1 MHLMIRPIM
10 PYDIPKLTENPFV
23 LISGFVLVITA
34 VLIAVVLSR
43 YAAEAYKGNRKKAT
57 LFFAGITAFVTL
69 MLFCFF
75 GCAATTFKGIIFC
88 LLLLFSS
95 YEDIRIRECE
105 DYVHLMI
112 VIAAFIGTDMAA
124 LPNMILSALLV
135 GGIML
140 MTTVITKSQMGG
152 ADIKLSAACAFMLGT
167 VQGFAGLM
175 LGLIA
180 AIIVNIIKNRKKN
193 TEGFPLIPYLAVGFM
208 TAYFM

>member
-10 PYDIPKLTENPFV
+10 PYDMPKLTENPFA
-23 LISGFVLVITA
+23 LISGFALLVMA
-34 VLIAVVLSR
+34 VLTAVVLSR
-43 YAAEAYKGNRKKAT
+43 YAAEVFKGNRKKAT
-57 LFFAGITAFVTL
+57 LSFAGIAAFVTL

-75 GCAATTFKGIIFC
+75 GCAATAVKGCIFC

-95 YEDIRIRECE
+95 YEDIRVRECE

-140 MTTVITKSQMGG
+140 MTTVITKSPLGG
-152 ADIKLSAACAFMLGT
+152 ADIKLSAACAFLLGAM
-167 VQGFAGLM
+167 QGFAGLM
-175 LGLIA
+175 LGLIVA
-180 AIIVNIIKNRKKN
+180 VFVNTIKNRKKKN
-193 TEGFPLIPYLAVGFM
+193 TGFPLIPYLAVGFM
-208 TAYFM
+208 AAYFM

>member
-1 MHLMIRPIM
+1 
-10 PYDIPKLTENPFV
+10 
-23 LISGFVLVITA
+23 
-34 VLIAVVLSR
+34 
-43 YAAEAYKGNRKKAT
+43 
-57 LFFAGITAFVTL
+57 
-69 MLFCFF
+69 
-75 GCAATTFKGIIFC
+75 
-88 LLLLFSS
+88 
-95 YEDIRIRECE
+95 
-105 DYVHLMI
+105 MI

-180 AIIVNIIKNRKKN
+180 AMIVNIIENRKKD

-208 TAYFM
+208 AAYFM

>member
-1 MHLMIRPIM
+1 M

-34 VLIAVVLSR
+34 VLTAVVLSR

-75 GCAATTFKGIIFC
+75 GCAATTFKGIIIC
-88 LLLLFSS
+88 LLLIFSS
-95 YEDIRIRECE
+95 YEDIRARECK

-124 LPNMILSALLV
+124 LTNMILSAMLV

-167 VQGFAGLM
+167 LQGFAGLL

-208 TAYFM
+208 AAYFM

>member
-1 MHLMIRPIM
+1 M

-69 MLFCFF
+69 ALFCFF
-75 GCAATTFKGIIFC
+75 GCAATTLKGIIFC

-124 LPNMILSALLV
+124 LPNMVLSALLV

-140 MTTVITKSQMGG
+140 MTTVITKSQIGG

-167 VQGFAGLM
+167 VQGMTGLM
-175 LGLIA
+175 IGLILA
-180 AIIVNIIKNRKKN
+180 VIINSIKNRKKKH
-193 TEGFPLIPYLAVGFM
+193 EGFPLIPYLAVGF
-208 TAYFM
+208 TAAYFM